1 MDALV
6 SQIDPLPPARWGGW
20 GMGGGRISHYTLIL
34 KVAFTILTLASYLL
48 VQAVLGRITCLKV
61 RIN

>member
-1 MDALV
+1 MDTLV
-6 SQIDPLPPARWGGW
+6 SQIDPLPPARR
-20 GMGGGRISHYTLIL
+20 GGGRGWRISHYTLIL

-48 VQAVLGRITCLKV
+48 VQAVLGRIACLKV